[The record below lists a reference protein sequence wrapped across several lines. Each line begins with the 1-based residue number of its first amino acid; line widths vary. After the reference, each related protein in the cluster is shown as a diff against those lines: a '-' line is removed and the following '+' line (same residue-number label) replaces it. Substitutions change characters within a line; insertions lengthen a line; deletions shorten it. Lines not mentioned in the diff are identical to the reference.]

1 MGKLLGKGWERL
13 GKRLVEGWGKGW
25 GKVGEMV
32 GAKFGERLGERLG
45 EKVGEMVGEKV
56 GEKVGGKVGGKGWG
70 KGRELTFLS
79 GTQMTCR
86 RCQRLAQNCLVH
98 DVSAATLDPSHAPV
112 HGDNDHAGSQGHT
125 HVHTD
130 AHTWMD

>member
-1 MGKLLGKGWERL
+1 MKDTGWGKRLGKLLGKGWERL

-32 GAKFGERLGERLG
+32 GAKFGERLGKG
-45 EKVGEMVGEKV
+45 WGNGW
-56 GEKVGGKVGGKGWG
+56 GKGWG

-98 DVSAATLDPSHAPV
+98 DVSAATPDPSHAPV